1 MVIYQFS
8 CCCKASYIGLTTRRL
23 RKRIKDHAP
32 KSVESFWFSEKK
44 DDIWVIVLNASKCS
58 SIAEHLVINS
68 TCAKSYNLNRFK
80 IVKTCSNVFDLI
92 KLESICILLKK
103 LVLCKQKK
111 IWKKEKFERS
121 QLCSMDWCG
130 KFSSSFN

>member
-1 MVIYQFS
+1 M
-8 CCCKASYIGLTTRRL
+8 TTRRL

-111 IWKKEKFERS
+111 FGRKKNLNAHNYVQWIGVEKDISVINPHLHFITIFE
-121 QLCSMDWCG
+121 Q
-130 KFSSSFN
+130 F